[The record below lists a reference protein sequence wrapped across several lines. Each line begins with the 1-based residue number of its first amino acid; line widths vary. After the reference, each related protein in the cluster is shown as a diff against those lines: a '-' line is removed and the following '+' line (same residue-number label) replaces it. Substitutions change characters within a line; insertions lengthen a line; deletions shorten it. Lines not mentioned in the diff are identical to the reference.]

1 MLVDKKSNMA
11 SRQEAKLRHA
21 HIFAARAFQA
31 ILTVWGVLD
40 DFFDAKQTFSNRRNE
55 V

>member
-1 MLVDKKSNMA
+1 MA

-21 HIFAARAFQA
+21 HIFATRTFQA
-31 ILTVWGVLD
+31 ILTVWDVLD
-40 DFFDAKQTFSNRRNE
+40 DFLDTRETFSNSRNE

>member
-1 MLVDKKSNMA
+1 MA
-11 SRQEAKLRHA
+11 SRHEAKLRHA
-21 HIFAARAFQA
+21 HIFATRAFQA

-40 DFFDAKQTFSNRRNE
+40 EFLDAKETFSNSRNE